1 MKFFYKLRSGKFI
14 YGRQDLFTGSV
25 IIYEGIDKIKL
36 PIQSNNGDL
45 YFVYN
50 DEVIYFCDV
59 KLS

>member
-1 MKFFYKLRSGKFI
+1 MKFSYKLRNGKII
-14 YGRQDLFTGSV
+14 YGKQDLFTGSI
-25 IIYEGIDKIKL
+25 IIYEGLDEIRL

-50 DEVIYFCDV
+50 DEIIYFCDV